1 MQAKMFCK
9 TGQLAGAKFE
19 IKEEATIGSKS
30 ENTIRLHPK
39 IISGKH
45 ARIYYDENE
54 KCYFLEDLGSGNG
67 TQLDGVTITE
77 KEKLTNLHVI
87 TFADSFDFIFQMI
100 DDGSKQEAKEEKQT
114 AKEMY
119 KTILEKD
126 QAMPFPANLAD
137 VEAKTPAEDSEAAPK
152 PDIQKTIVEGEFAQ
166 VPAIPPEREEPKE
179 AGVNF
184 LLNIASHDKTFALKS
199 GENVIGRALECD
211 IFIDD
216 ASVSRFHA
224 ILTIKSGKVWLK
236 DLKSKNHTFINDNK
250 VKKEIEVETNTNIV
264 FGKVEVQLISKNS

>member
-1 MQAKMFCK
+1 MFCK

-39 IISGKH
+39 IISGNH

-119 KTILEKD
+119 KTIHED
-126 QAMPFPANLAD
+126 QTMPFPANLAD
-137 VEAKTPAEDSEAAPK
+137 VEAKTPAEDSETAPK

-166 VPAIPPEREEPKE
+166 VPAIPLEREEPKE

-184 LLNIASHDKTFALKS
+184 LLNIASHDKTFALKN

-216 ASVSRFHA
+216 PSVSRLHA

-250 VKKEIEVETNTNIV
+250 VQKEIEIETNTNIV
-264 FGKVEVQLISKNS
+264 FGKVEVRLISKNS

>member
-39 IISGKH
+39 IISGNH

-77 KEKLTNLHVI
+77 KEKLTNLHII

-114 AKEMY
+114 KEMY

-166 VPAIPPEREEPKE
+166 VPAIPLEREEPKE

-184 LLNIASHDKTFALKS
+184 LLNIVSLDKTFELKS

-216 ASVSRFHA
+216 PSVSRLHA

-250 VKKEIEVETNTNIV
+250 VQKEIEVETNTNIV

>member
-77 KEKLTNLHVI
+77 KEKLTNLHII

-114 AKEMY
+114 KEMY

-137 VEAKTPAEDSEAAPK
+137 VEAKTPAEDSETAPK

-166 VPAIPPEREEPKE
+166 VPAIPLEREEPKE

-184 LLNIASHDKTFALKS
+184 LLNIVSLDKTFELKS

-216 ASVSRFHA
+216 PSVSRLHA
-224 ILTIKSGKVWLK
+224 ILTIKSGKLWLK

-250 VKKEIEVETNTNIV
+250 VQKEIEVETNTNIV